1 MGVGLTR
8 SVRNALFCLA
18 MLLAPLPGL
27 AAPAEVASLIH
38 ADRPYGVGKYAVLFI
53 TAYDA
58 ELWTDAPVWS
68 MSAPFA
74 LTLRY
79 HMGFSSDYLISRTLR
94 EMKHVDPTLSDA
106 AVARYRKA
114 MAFFAPASSG
124 DEMTMLYQP
133 AQAGK
138 AESVRFLKNGAPTG
152 EISDSS
158 FGASADADAHGFAQ
172 DFFAVWLSPQTSD
185 PDLRKSLLNLK

>member
-1 MGVGLTR
+1 MGAGLRR
-8 SVRNALFCLA
+8 SIRHI
-18 MLLAPLPGL
+18 LLALLL
-27 AAPAEVASLIH
+27 ATPTAVLSAPPEVASSIH
-38 ADRPYGVGKYAVLFI
+38 AERPYGAGKYAVLFI

-79 HMGFSSDYLISRTLR
+79 HMSFSADYLISRTLR
-94 EMKHVDPTLSDA
+94 EMKHVDPSLSEA
-106 AVARYRKA
+106 QLASYRKA

-133 AQAGK
+133 GQPGATG
-138 AESVRFLKNGAPTG
+138 SVRFFKNGVLTG
-152 EISDSS
+152 DISQP
-158 FGASADADAHGFAQ
+158 GFAQ
-172 DFFAVWLSPQTSD
+172 DFFGVWLSPATSD
-185 PDLRKSLLNLK
+185 PDLRKSLLDLK